1 MTKQELIKM
10 AGSEDQAEYAMLILL
25 KNVKPEFVKMC
36 IYAELQEAEAQ
47 IKEYE
52 KSGHIVYIN
61 QHYSVNW
68 CKPDEPF
75 KDREAGWGFRL
86 TPEEKAQHEAGEA
99 ECRKADRLLQA
110 YNRLNT
116 WLYHN

>member
-10 AGSEDQAEYAMLILL
+10 AGNEEQAEYAMLILL
-25 KNVKPEFVKMC
+25 KNVKPEFVRMC
-36 IYAELQEAEAQ
+36 MKNELEEVETK

-52 KSGHIVYIN
+52 GLGYIVYYN

-68 CKPDEPF
+68 CKPEEPF
-75 KDREAGWGFRL
+75 KDREPGWGFHL
-86 TPEEKAQHEAGEA
+86 TPEEEAKLDAGNAKCREA
-99 ECRKADRLLQA
+99 DFLLQQR
-110 YNRLNT
+110 NRLNS